1 MEKNDGN
8 GSAEEGAG
16 ALAETQDSKKAG
28 TVCDEIM
35 PNRPAGGGA
44 RSRAVLRQGRD
55 CDLRGANSG
64 KTFL

>member
-8 GSAEEGAG
+8 GSAEEGAH

-35 PNRPAGGGA
+35 PT
-44 RSRAVLRQGRD
+44 
-55 CDLRGANSG
+55 DLAIKSA
-64 KTFL
+64 THACT